1 MIIQNE
7 HVLIEAEVRGAQLM
21 RIYSVE
27 HDHEY
32 LWINDPNVWGWRSP
46 LLFPVIGELK
56 EGKYQY
62 AGKTYL
68 MERHGFLR
76 DATFETRTEGP
87 EMVFSRSFDEC
98 SLVKYPFKFNLEVRY
113 LLEGKSVKVKYLVQN
128 MGDTDMPFS
137 IGGHPAFSTNPV
149 DKHFLVF
156 EEQET
161 VFSDSLDRNGLRT
174 GVQRTGIINGRIDLT
189 NESFNDDA
197 LVFSDL
203 RSEYCELHSTGSSR
217 GIRFWFG
224 DFPYLG
230 VWSKPGAPFVC
241 IEPWQGVCDSSS
253 ASGNILEKEGIV
265 LLSPGAVFN
274 AGYKIEVF

>member
-7 HVLIEAEVRGAQLM
+7 HILVEAEQRGAQLM

-32 LWINDPNVWGWRSP
+32 LWINDPDVWGWRSP

-56 EGKYQY
+56 DGKYLY
-62 AGKTYL
+62 DGKTYL
-68 MERHGFLR
+68 MKRHGFLR
-76 DATFETRTEGP
+76 DATFEARNEGS
-87 EMVFSRSFDEC
+87 EMVFSRSFDE
-98 SLVKYPFKFNLEVRY
+98 SHLLNYPFKWNLEVRY
-113 LLEGKSVKVKYLVQN
+113 QLEGKSLSVKYHVKN
-128 MGDTDMPFS
+128 IGKVAMPFS
-137 IGGHPAFSTNPV
+137 IGGHPAFSANPV
-149 DKHFLVF
+149 DRHFLVF
-156 EEQET
+156 EKQET

-174 GVQRTGIINGRIDLT
+174 GVQRTGIINGKIDLT

-203 RSEYCELHSTGSSR
+203 RSEYCELHSTDSSR

-224 DFPYLG
+224 EFPYLG
-230 VWSKPGAPFVC
+230 IWSKPGAPFVC

-265 LLSPGAVFN
+265 LLPPGSDFK
-274 AGYKIEVF
+274 AGYKIEIF